1 MLTKVEAI
9 KRLMEENGGLAT
21 WEIIYNEIEKY
32 YPLAKKSKEWQAGL
46 RGVLY
51 RDLGKSFKRIGDG
64 IYTLLT
70 YDEKNLILDQN
81 KNIIK
86 NTEKDIMSSIRIGQ
100 QFFRDKLIKSL
111 KSCPI
116 TGINETKILVA
127 SHIKPWAMSSNQ
139 ERLDILNGFI
149 FTPTFDKLFDT
160 GLISFT
166 NEKELLISQ
175 ELSKEN
181 INKLGIN
188 AYQKIEK
195 LPINGRENYLLY
207 HRDKIFRR

>member
-1 MLTKVEAI
+1 MATKVEAI
-9 KRLMEENGGLAT
+9 KKLMKDNGGLAT

-32 YPLAKKSKEWQAGL
+32 YPYAKKSKEWQAGL

-51 RDLGKSFKRIGDG
+51 RDLGKNFKRIGEG
-64 IYTLLT
+64 IYTLLD
-70 YDEKNLILDQN
+70 YDEKRLVLD
-81 KNIIK
+81 KDKKIIK
-86 NTEKDIMSSIRIGQ
+86 DTEKDIMSHIRIGQ
-100 QFFRDKLIKSL
+100 QFFRDRLIKSL

-166 NEKELLISQ
+166 NEKELLISK
-175 ELSKEN
+175 ELSKDN
-181 INKLGIN
+181 INKLGITH
-188 AYQKIEK
+188 YQRIEK

-207 HRDKIFRR
+207 HRDKIFRE